1 MAKTFYKYQ
10 DREPSSFIDW
20 SVIGKTITDDLSNKV
35 QEREEKKAKIEKDTK
50 DMITK
55 LNDVQLGENDG
66 LNKFWLD
73 GAAQITQNSLILN
86 RLLKSGKINMKDYN
100 IRMQNMQDGVT
111 GGIQLINELNASYT
125 EAMERYK
132 KGESGALELW
142 SRSKVEQFGNF
153 GDSGMVINP
162 SNYVVNVA
170 KTDKDGKIVDTMS
183 FQQLRKTNKQKYDKF
198 NAKGEVQ
205 SIVGQLAKQYE
216 NVIKKGGVL
225 TLDDV
230 RQNPN
235 MSAALDKYI
244 DAALVDPNAMLDLLI
259 EYAPESYDIAD
270 KSASL
275 SDIES
280 AKLIQNAKAEGK
292 IYVEFDPKNPTSGR
306 YVAVLS
312 EEQKKEAKEIM
323 LGLID
328 VAIPKGVTPMPV
340 FAPQTPTAKDTS
352 GDRVMS
358 DKINMLKDL
367 YEGTNKA
374 KVNAAITYFEAEA
387 GIKKITRQEDGIY
400 IEFDDPKTNPPTLL
414 RFDQGFE
421 LFAKGARPIT
431 GIEDTSKAMQLSG
444 GPTTNA
450 PSSTVVESLQ
460 SEDVDAAYSRLLNEK
475 YINSSNSYKADADA
489 TAKALN
495 QVYSGLGI
503 TFEPNNEVIGDDLI
517 TVVIGEGDK
526 AVKSGEI
533 SLADGAAAREAV
545 NDFLKSAAP
554 SFEGYILAEKS
565 KIKAGGVS
573 PKDSGKSISKAEFQ
587 KMTPAQRSKF
597 KAEGGTVNE

>member
-1 MAKTFYKYQ
+1 
-10 DREPSSFIDW
+10 
-20 SVIGKTITDDLSNKV
+20 
-35 QEREEKKAKIEKDTK
+35 
-50 DMITK
+50 
-55 LNDVQLGENDG
+55 
-66 LNKFWLD
+66 
-73 GAAQITQNSLILN
+73 
-86 RLLKSGKINMKDYN
+86 
-100 IRMQNMQDGVT
+100 
-111 GGIQLINELNASYT
+111 
-125 EAMERYK
+125 
-132 KGESGALELW
+132 LW

-153 GDSGMVINP
+153 GDSGMIVNP

-216 NVIKKGGVL
+216 QVVKKGGVL
-225 TLDDV
+225 TADDV
-230 RQNPN
+230 RQNTQLKG
-235 MSAALDKYI
+235 ALDKYI
-244 DAALVDPNAMLDLLI
+244 DAALVDPNAMLDLLM
-259 EYAPESYDIAD
+259 EYAPESYEIAD
-270 KSASL
+270 KKDEVDL
-275 SDIES
+275 
-280 AKLIQNAKAEGK
+280 AKAKAEGK
-292 IYVEFDPKNPTSGR
+292 VYVEFDPKNPSSGR
-306 YVAVLS
+306 YVATLS
-312 EEQKKEAKEIM
+312 EEQQKDAKDI
-323 LGLID
+323 LRNLID
-328 VAIPKGVTPMPV
+328 AAIPRGVTPMPI
-340 FAPQTPTAKDTS
+340 FAPQTPTPKDAS

-367 YEGTNKA
+367 YEGTDKS
-374 KVNAAITYFEAEA
+374 KVNAAITYFEAES

-460 SEDVDAAYSRLLNEK
+460 SEDVDAAYSRILNEK

-489 TAKALN
+489 TAQALN
-495 QVYSGLGI
+495 QAYSGLGI
-503 TFEPNNEVIGDDLI
+503 TFEPNNEVIGADLI

-533 SLADGAAAREAV
+533 SLANGAAAREAV
-545 NDFLKSAAP
+545 NDFLKSADP
-554 SFEGYILAEKS
+554 SFEGYIFAEKS
-565 KIKAGGVS
+565 KIKAGGKSEKKTEKTNSKPGFDPNS
-573 PKDSGKSISKAEFQ
+573 PL
-587 KMTPAQRSKF
+587 
-597 KAEGGTVNE
+597 